1 MTDINRRRAQRSA
14 QGRSAQGRSAP
25 GLDAVV
31 AQSLRKTYGRGASAV
46 AALDDVTLAFP
57 RGQFAAVM
65 GPSGSGKST
74 LMQCLAGLDS
84 VSSGTVWIDGTPITG
99 LRDRGLTRLR
109 REKIG
114 FVFQAYN
121 LVPTLSAKQNI
132 LLPMALA
139 RRKVDRDWFDEV
151 VQTLGLTG
159 RLKHRPHELSGGQQ
173 QRVAVARALLGRPA
187 VIFADEPTGNLDSV
201 AGAEVL
207 ALLRTS
213 VTAWGQTVIMV
224 THDAVAAA
232 YSDRVVLLGD
242 GRLTGELTDPTV
254 ETVLAA
260 LHGDRLAP
268 GRASV

>member
-1 MTDINRRRAQRSA
+1 MTESN
-14 QGRSAQGRSAP
+14 GTHGF
-25 GLDAVV
+25 AVV
-31 AQSLRKTYGRGASAV
+31 ADALRKTYGRGESAV
-46 AALDDVTLAFP
+46 VALDQVSVGFP

-74 LMQCLAGLDS
+74 LMHCLAGLDTA
-84 VSSGTVWIDGTPITG
+84 SSGTIWIDGTPITG

-114 FVFQAYN
+114 FVFQSYN
-121 LVPTLSAKQNI
+121 LVPTLTARQNI
-132 LLPMALA
+132 VLPLALA
-139 RRKVDRDWFDEV
+139 RRRVDRAWFDEV

-173 QRVAVARALLGRPA
+173 QRVAVARALLSRPA

-207 ALLRTS
+207 ALLRAS
-213 VTAWGQTVIMV
+213 VSQWGQTVIMV

-232 YSDRVVLLGD
+232 ASDRVVLLGD
-242 GRLTGELTDPTV
+242 GRLTGELHEPTV
-254 ETVLAA
+254 DSVLSA
-260 LHGDRLAP
+260 LHGFRP
-268 GRASV
+268 TP